1 MDGMIKKYLA
11 ELIGTAVLVLFGC
24 GSVVIGGYG
33 ASFPVGM
40 LPVAFAF
47 GLAVTAMAYTIGPI
61 SGCHINPAVTVSMLV
76 AGRIGVNEAIGYII
90 SQIVGGILGALI
102 ILLISAGRR
111 GGYDVASLGLGQ
123 NGWGVGYLAEYSIW
137 AAALTELVGT
147 FLFTA
152 VVLGVTQAKA
162 GTGMIAGLIIGLT
175 LVIIHVVFI
184 QVTGVSVNP
193 ARSFGPAVFAGT
205 QALSQLWLFIV
216 VPVIGGALAGGLFRA
231 KILSAD

>member
-1 MDGMIKKYLA
+1 MNSTIKKYVA
-11 ELIGTAVLVLFGC
+11 ELIGTAVLVLMGC
-24 GSVVIGGYG
+24 GAVVIGGYG
-33 ASFPVGM
+33 GQFPLGI

-61 SGCHINPAVTVSMLV
+61 SGCHINPAVTVSMV
-76 AGRIGVNEAIGYII
+76 IAGRMEVSEAIGYII
-90 SQIVGGILGALI
+90 SQCVGAILGALI
-102 ILLISAGRR
+102 ILLISTGRR

-123 NGWGVGYLAEYSIW
+123 NGWGVGYLAEYNIW

-162 GTGMIAGLIIGLT
+162 GTGLIAGLIIGLT

-184 QVTGVSVNP
+184 PVTGVSVNP
-193 ARSFGPAVFAGT
+193 ARSLGPAVFAGT